1 MALNVS
7 KNITEGQ
14 NGLPSANYKIVSDE
28 LLAVVSV
35 VMKSAMYDG
44 ISGFGLLTNAAC
56 LKVFWTMGFK
66 NTINVS
72 FFAITI
78 ADMGCLLSLLWMGIC
93 YNPLFADSNIII
105 DSRSVQYLTGG
116 WPKFYFTRVSGM
128 ITAYLTFE
136 RYLSMTI
143 PLKVKLLLTPRRVK
157 AILVTLYI
165 FTALCVVPIYVPA
178 RFTWKWF
185 PSKNMSLIST
195 EFVASKG
202 TINIIS
208 NSLNV
213 AFYNGSFVIV
223 VICTAVLILKLN
235 ESRAWKKKSTMR
247 SDRQEVS
254 KETRASRRVVF
265 VALLYIV
272 CNLPGSL
279 CSFCMAAFPEFNA
292 GESQQNLFFF
302 YAAFVHIIE
311 AINASCNIFIYQKT
325 SKKFCHVFLQTFT
338 HRPNNCKRR
347 QQKVQN

>member
-128 ITAYLTFE
+128 ITRT
-136 RYLSMTI
+136 
-143 PLKVKLLLTPRRVK
+143 
-157 AILVTLYI
+157 
-165 FTALCVVPIYVPA
+165 
-178 RFTWKWF
+178 
-185 PSKNMSLIST
+185 
-195 EFVASKG
+195 
-202 TINIIS
+202 
-208 NSLNV
+208 
-213 AFYNGSFVIV
+213 
-223 VICTAVLILKLN
+223 
-235 ESRAWKKKSTMR
+235 
-247 SDRQEVS
+247 
-254 KETRASRRVVF
+254 
-265 VALLYIV
+265 
-272 CNLPGSL
+272 
-279 CSFCMAAFPEFNA
+279 
-292 GESQQNLFFF
+292 
-302 YAAFVHIIE
+302 
-311 AINASCNIFIYQKT
+311 
-325 SKKFCHVFLQTFT
+325 
-338 HRPNNCKRR
+338 
-347 QQKVQN
+347 